1 MKTKIIVVE
10 SKDVGQR
17 LDKWLLEIPEISSR
31 SFAQDLI
38 IKKFVLINN
47 VAVKASHVL
56 KINETVMISIP
67 EVSPVGLVPFDFKL
81 DILHEDSDLMVV
93 NKPSGLVVHPA
104 AGHHQDTLVNALI
117 YYTSDLSMKNELRP
131 GIVHRLDKETS
142 GLLVIA
148 KNDLTHADLARQFKN
163 KTTHRVYYA
172 VVEKDMNRNSG
183 TFQSYL
189 ARHPVDRK
197 RYASLHLKKTI
208 ITTYDSKVTE
218 GKWAITHYKKIENI
232 RLDKNLSLSYLQLKL
247 ETGRTHQIRVHLSEN
262 HNVLFGDLTYGSSK
276 SYYKK
281 YELNRFFLHAAEL
294 GFTHPR
300 TKENMLFKAC
310 WPKADGI
317 KLQEFGFA
325 KSIPGI

>member
-1 MKTKIIVVE
+1 MKTKVIVVE

-17 LDKWLLEIPEISSR
+17 LDKWLLEIPDISSR

-38 IKKFVLINN
+38 NKKFVLIDD
-47 VAVKASHVL
+47 VAVKASHIL
-56 KINETVMISIP
+56 KINETVFVSIP
-67 EVSPVGLVPFDFKL
+67 EVASVGLVPFDFKL
-81 DILHEDSDLMVV
+81 DILHEDSHLMVV

-104 AGHHQDTLVNALI
+104 VGHQQDTLVNALI
-117 YYTSDLSMKNELRP
+117 HYTTDLSMKNELRP

-142 GLLVIA
+142 GLLVVA
-148 KNDLTHADLARQFKN
+148 KNDATHADLAEQFKN
-163 KTTHRVYYA
+163 KTTHRIYYA
-172 VVEKDMNRNSG
+172 VVEKDMDRNSG

-197 RYASLHLKKTI
+197 RYASLQLQKKI
-208 ITTYDSKVTE
+208 INTFDSKITD
-218 GKWAITHYKKIENI
+218 GKWAVTHYKKIENI

-247 ETGRTHQIRVHLSEN
+247 QTGRTHQIRVHLSEN
-262 HNVLFGDLTYGSSK
+262 HNVLLGDLTYGSSK

-294 GFTHPR
+294 GFVHPH
-300 TKENMLFKAC
+300 TKENLLFKVS
-310 WPKADGI
+310 WPKADSI

-325 KSIPGI
+325 KTIPGI